1 MSRTKEVPMQPT
13 DSDAI
18 ARLTR
23 EVEKLNEHRFVR
35 VQNSLWR
42 LIAFQFVRGL
52 AFGLGSVVGATILVS
67 LLAWWVSQIEF
78 IPIVGE
84 WAKQIM
90 DQIQAP

>member
-1 MSRTKEVPMQPT
+1 MNGHSEVPMQT
-13 DSDAI
+13 SDSEAI
-18 ARLTR
+18 ERLSR
-23 EVEKLNEHRFVR
+23 EVEKLNTHRFVR

-67 LLAWWVSQIEF
+67 GLAWWVSQIEF
-78 IPIVGE
+78 IPIIGD